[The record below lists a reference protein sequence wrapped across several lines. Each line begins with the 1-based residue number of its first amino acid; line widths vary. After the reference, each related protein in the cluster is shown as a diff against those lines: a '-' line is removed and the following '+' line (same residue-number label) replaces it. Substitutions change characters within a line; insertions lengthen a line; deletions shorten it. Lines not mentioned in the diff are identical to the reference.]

1 MTTRA
6 LSLRLDEAHEL
17 GELLEFVRDWLGSA
31 PPGVGASFAAFVG
44 APGYDLGD
52 LRADCAKFA
61 FLLGVASTP
70 FVSEEE
76 GS

>member
-1 MTTRA
+1 MTTPS
-6 LSLRLDEAHEL
+6 LSLRLDEAQEL

-31 PPGVGASFAAFVG
+31 PPVVGAAFAAFVG
-44 APGYDLGD
+44 APGYDLDD

>member
-1 MTTRA
+1 MTTPS
-6 LSLRLDEAHEL
+6 LSLRLDEAAEL
-17 GELLEFVRDWLGSA
+17 GELLEFVRTWLGTA
-31 PPGVGASFAAFVG
+31 PPAVGDSLAAFVG
-44 APGYDLGD
+44 APGYDVGE

-70 FVSEEE
+70 FVSENE

>member
-1 MTTRA
+1 MTTPS
-6 LSLRLDEAHEL
+6 LSLRLDEAAEL
-17 GELLEFVRDWLGSA
+17 GELLEFVGAWLGKA
-31 PPGVGASFAAFVG
+31 PPAVRTSLCAFVG
-44 APGYDLGD
+44 VPGYDLSD

-70 FVSEEE
+70 FVSEIE